1 MYYSIKQVSER
12 LGIPAVTI
20 RAWEKRYQIINP
32 ARSHG
37 RHRLYSEDD
46 IHTLRSLKCLMDEQ
60 NLKISEAVMLLRAKS
75 AKTHGLHDPYEDQ
88 PLNTTY
94 VQIIARL
101 YQNLIHLNAVQANET
116 IDLAFSL
123 YQYED
128 VFQRILV
135 PTLYKIGED
144 WEQSEISVAQEH
156 FASQL
161 IMQRCVQF
169 FRILPIHEHLPRV
182 LSFCPQNEHHHMGL
196 MLFSLFL
203 RKKGL
208 DVIYLGPDIPFDG
221 LDEIIEM
228 KKISILSISM
238 TSAAQLEDLEQWMEL
253 CRKSYPKLVFA
264 LGGTGFQNC
273 SPKLSPYVV
282 SSDMDEWDRW
292 YQAIQIRLP

>member
-12 LGIPAVTI
+12 LGIPPVTI

-37 RHRLYSEDD
+37 RHRLYSEED
-46 IHTLRSLKCLMDEQ
+46 IHTLLSLKRLMEEQ
-60 NLKISEAVMLLRAKS
+60 NLKISEAVMLLRTKS
-75 AKTHGLHDPYEDQ
+75 AETYGLYGPYQGQ

-94 VQIIARL
+94 AHIIARL
-101 YQNLIHLNAVQANET
+101 YQDLIHFNAMQANET

-135 PTLYKIGED
+135 PTLYKIGDE
-144 WEQSEISVAQEH
+144 WEQGEISVAQEH

-169 FRILPIHEHLPRV
+169 FRILPINEQLPRA
-182 LSFCPQNEHHHMGL
+182 LAFCPPNEHHHMGL
-196 MLFSLFL
+196 TLFSLFL

-208 DVIYLGPDIPFDG
+208 DVIYLGPDTPLHG
-221 LDEIIEM
+221 LDDIIKL
-228 KKISILSISM
+228 KKISIISISM
-238 TSAAQLEDLEQWMEL
+238 TSGAQLEELEQWIEL
-253 CRKSYPKLVFA
+253 CRKSYPQLVFA

-273 SPKLSPYVV
+273 SPKLTPYVV
-282 SSDMDEWDRW
+282 SADMDEWDSW